1 MITYY
6 VNFRKDYLEMLPM
19 WGGRTSAPI
28 LYCCWNADG
37 PSSLRAAAR
46 SINGGAQLATTPC
59 ACFACVRRM
68 AIGEA
73 AMYTSWPPPLCGV
86 LLCIEYYSR

>member
-59 ACFACVRRM
+59 ACFACVRRGSDVHFL
-68 AIGEA
+68 ATTALRSATLYRE
-73 AMYTSWPPPLCGV
+73 
-86 LLCIEYYSR
+86 